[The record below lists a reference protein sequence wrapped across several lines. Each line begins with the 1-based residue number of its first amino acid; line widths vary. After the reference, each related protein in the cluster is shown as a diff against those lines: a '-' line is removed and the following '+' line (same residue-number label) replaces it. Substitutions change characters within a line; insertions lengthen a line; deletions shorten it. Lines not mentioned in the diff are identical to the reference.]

1 MFSSYISC
9 FQAVETNVIEDREE
23 ELCRF
28 VRTTSTPCSRKFC
41 RKTMNLLG
49 LVGPRGYVTH
59 LSIYLLNA
67 NRLFKTFISKLSLEQ
82 ITFKSKYLE

>member
-9 FQAVETNVIEDREE
+9 FQAVGTNVTEDREE

-41 RKTMNLLG
+41 TKTMNLLG
-49 LVGPRGYVTH
+49 LVGPRGYVN
-59 LSIYLLNA
+59 LSIH
-67 NRLFKTFISKLSLEQ
+67 LFIKCQPSV
-82 ITFKSKYLE
+82 